1 MGDAKYGYFIL
12 NSNLQALSAA
22 EVITMT
28 ANPVWVK
35 KGDVLCF
42 KIAGRYFFQFI
53 EVEFSKVNTDTGLK
67 STLFWTLGKSVS
79 YEKVFLLYPIDGGQP
94 IRLLCSGNKIYGHY
108 SGTYLNMEYFGLLV
122 M

>member
-1 MGDAKYGYFIL
+1 MA
-12 NSNLQALSAA
+12 AA

-28 ANPVWVK
+28 PNASWIK

-53 EVEFSKVNTDTGLK
+53 EVEFAKESANTEYK
-67 STLFWTLGKSVS
+67 KTLFWTLGKSIG

-94 IRLLCSGNKIYGHY
+94 LRLLCSGNKIYGHY
-108 SGTYLNMEYFGLLV
+108 SGTNLNMDYFGLLV